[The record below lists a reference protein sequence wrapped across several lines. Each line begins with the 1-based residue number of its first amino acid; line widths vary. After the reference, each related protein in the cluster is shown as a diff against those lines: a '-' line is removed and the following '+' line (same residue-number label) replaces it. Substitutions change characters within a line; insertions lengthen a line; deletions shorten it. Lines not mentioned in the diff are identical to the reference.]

1 MAMSRSETLLI
12 VKGWKIG
19 AHPFFVDQ
27 LVRLIEAGE
36 QEEAERQRDHRDGAN
51 AKLLAAILKLTLD
64 VIPNDPTAP
73 AFRQGDTL
81 GSDRKH
87 WFRAKFGGGRFRL
100 FFRYSSSARTILYA
114 WVNDENTLRTYGSKT
129 DAYKVFKK
137 MLDTGNPRDD
147 WDSLFAAASKS
158 DAARRLSNILERG
171 KKI

>member
-27 LVRLIEAGE
+27 LVRLIDAVEREKTEGKGE
-36 QEEAERQRDHRDGAN
+36 HRDGAN
-51 AKLLAAILKLTLD
+51 AKLLAAILKLIVD
-64 VIPNDPTAP
+64 VIPDDPAVQ

-137 MLDTGNPRDD
+137 MLDTGNPPYD
-147 WDSLFAAASKS
+147 WNALFDAASKS
-158 DAARRLSNILERG
+158 DAARRLSKALKQI
-171 KKI
+171 KKV